1 MEVYQQIRQMVND
14 LGSGKMGQGHQ
25 THISTHQVEPQHALA
40 EVQSGGL
47 QSLLQKLRE
56 QMQYSV
62 NIRVN
67 QVHWLLYG
75 LKNVQLGG

>member
-1 MEVYQQIRQMVND
+1 MVND
-14 LGSGKMGQGHQ
+14 LGGGQGHQ
-25 THISTHQVEPQHALA
+25 THISTHQVEPQHALT

-56 QMQYSV
+56 QMEFSV

-67 QVHWLLYG
+67 QVLRLMCG
-75 LKNVQLGG
+75 VKNIT

>member
-1 MEVYQQIRQMVND
+1 MEVYQQVRQMVND
-14 LGSGKMGQGHQ
+14 LGGGGMGQGHQ
-25 THISTHQVEPQHALA
+25 THSSTHQVEPQHALT

-56 QMQYSV
+56 QMEYSV

-67 QVHWLLYG
+67 QVEWPLCG
-75 LKNVQLGG
+75 VKNTT